1 MEGFQT
7 GLTEAQ
13 VAQAF
18 SRALGDYT
26 DAQIDAQHAA
36 IRAELAAEGTAR
48 SDADTQLETA
58 ISTKQNAL
66 TFDSAPTENSTNPV
80 TSGGVFA
87 RQQAQDSAIAV
98 IANAGVKNLLN
109 VTATSTGGVI
119 INSDGTITIDGTYGF
134 VSITLGSVTL
144 KPGRYVLSSGVN
156 MPNLFYLTVQVEEG
170 GERYSCRQ
178 GVESISFDVP
188 QEMTLNRV
196 WFSTTN
202 GASADNM
209 TIRPMIRRAEI
220 ADDTFI
226 PYAPTNR
233 ELYEMIRAMQA
244 GTLTAS
250 RAAELSAQPDAAY
263 NTDEE
268 VLTE

>member
-1 MEGFQT
+1 M
-7 GLTEAQ
+7 AQ
-13 VAQAF
+13 F
-18 SRALGDYT
+18 SRLT
-26 DAQIDAQHAA
+26 SQIDAILDDVEAA
-36 IRAELAAEGTAR
+36 RGSSSSLATVIAG
-48 SDADTQLETA
+48 
-58 ISTKQNAL
+58 KQGAL
-66 TFDSAPTENSTNPV
+66 TFDSAPTESSTNPV
-80 TSGGVFA
+80 TSGGVYTN
-87 RQQAQDSAIAV
+87 QQAQDNAITV
-98 IANAGVKNLLN
+98 LANAGAKNLLN
-109 VTATSTGGVI
+109 VTAASTGGVI

-233 ELYEMIRAMQA
+233 ELYEMILALQS
-244 GTLTAS
+244 GTAS
-250 RAAELSAQPDAAY
+250 VNRSALASSALESASLMNADE
-263 NTDEE
+263 DEE
-268 VLTE
+268 VTE

>member
-1 MEGFQT
+1 VTAARGSSAS
-7 GLTEAQ
+7 L
-13 VAQAF
+13 
-18 SRALGDYT
+18 S
-26 DAQIDAQHAA
+26 AA
-36 IRAELAAEGTAR
+36 ISA
-48 SDADTQLETA
+48 
-58 ISTKQNAL
+58 KQDAL
-66 TFDSAPTENSTNPV
+66 TFDTTPTENSTNPV
-80 TSGGVFA
+80 TSGGIYSS
-87 RQQAQDSAIAV
+87 QQAQDSAITV
-98 IANAGVKNLLN
+98 LANAGAKNLLN
-109 VTATSTGGVI
+109 VTAASTGGVI

-178 GVESISFDVP
+178 GVESVSFDVP

-202 GASADNM
+202 GASADNV
-209 TIRPMIRRAEI
+209 TIRPMIRHAEI
-220 ADDTFI
+220 TDDAFI

-233 ELYEMIRAMQA
+233 ELYEMILALQS
-244 GTLTAS
+244 GTATVS
-250 RAAELSAQPDAAY
+250 RAAELSALRDAADS
-263 NTDEE
+263 TDGE